1 MTTDEVIRL
10 YDQANRWDIK
20 GLEHTIADLKRFAK
34 LVIDAEREAN
44 AVLVK
49 QKGIEGY
56 GTLAIAAMIRKGGE

>member
-10 YDQANRWDIK
+10 YHQANRWDIK

-44 AVLVK
+44 AVLVE
-49 QKGIEGY
+49 QMGIEGY
-56 GTLAIAAMIRKGGE
+56 GTLAIAAAIRKGGE